1 MKYLNII
8 PWVLCLL
15 MLAYI
20 GQCTNKGTVQPETI
34 VKDSLRIDTVEKI
47 IDNTKHYPKP
57 EPDIVY
63 YPDSIYLYPDS
74 AKCHSI
80 ASEFYKSKIYN
91 RHIIIDSI
99 GFIDLRDSVYKN
111 ELYGYAVKS
120 KFKQLTIT
128 KYETKTIT
136 QPKRNKLLAGLILTG
151 NKQYF
156 GASPSLMLKTK
167 KDNCFYTG
175 YDLINGNI
183 SVGYFA
189 KLGRN

>member
-20 GQCTNKGTVQPETI
+20 GQCTHKGTVQPETI
-34 VKDSLRIDTVEKI
+34 VKDSLRIDTVVKV

-57 EPDIVY
+57 ERDTVY

-151 NKQYF
+151 NKEYF
-156 GASPSLMLKTK
+156 GASPSLILKTK

-189 KLGRN
+189 KLGGN